1 MQKRRPLH
9 RFFKLLSV
17 DRKDI
22 IYIYV
27 YAIFAGLISLTL
39 PLGIQAIISQVLA
52 NELSSSWR
60 ILIVVVIVGTAVVGG
75 LQVMQLTITEML
87 QQRIFARASFEFAYR
102 LPRIKMESLTKYY
115 PPELVN
121 RIFDVIN
128 IQKGLPKILIDL
140 STAVLQ
146 MFFGLILLSF
156 YHPFFIVFGLV
167 LLLLLYLIFRFTGPK
182 GLETSLAESDYKYK
196 VAYWLEEIARTL
208 STFKLSGETDIA
220 LRKTDD
226 LVSKYLGARKQHFK
240 VLITQFGNIVAF
252 KTIVTGGLLII
263 GSILLIEREINVGQF
278 VASEIVIIT
287 VINSVE
293 KFILS
298 MDTIYDVLTAVEK
311 IGNVTDLPLE
321 RHEGVDFSEVNSDKG
336 IALRLRNV
344 NFSLPGEERNSLRD
358 ISLDITPGEKVCISG
373 HSGAGKTLLLNVISG
388 LYENFSG
395 TLAFNDM
402 PVRNIDPISLRA
414 YIGDCLSQKILFRGN
429 VWENLTMGRPEVTL
443 KDVQWVLERIGLTE
457 YIQSLPEGL
466 NTMILPEGPQ
476 FPQSVIR
483 KLILARCIA
492 KRPKLLLMDDFFSIW
507 NKSERDR
514 IGNFITC
521 NEIETVIVVSNNAEF
536 AKLCDRVV
544 VMDHGKI
551 IDIETFPAITHKAY
565 YPQIFQ

>member
-1 MQKRRPLH
+1 MQNRRPLQ
-9 RFFKLLSV
+9 RFLRLLAV

-22 IYIYV
+22 VYIYV

-52 NELSSSWR
+52 NELSSSWV
-60 ILIVVVIVGTAVVGG
+60 ILIVVVTIGTAVVGG
-75 LQVMQLTITEML
+75 LQIMQMSITEML

-102 LPRIKMESLTKYY
+102 IPRIKMEALTKYY

-121 RIFDVIN
+121 RIFDTLNV
-128 IQKGLPKILIDL
+128 QKGLPKILIDL
-140 STAVLQ
+140 STAILQ

-167 LLLLLYLIFRFTGPK
+167 LLVLLFIIFRLTGPK
-182 GLETSLAESDYKYK
+182 GLDTSLAESDYKYQ

-208 STFKLSGETDIA
+208 STFKLSGETDLA

-226 LVSKYLGARKQHFK
+226 LVTKYLSARKQHFR
-240 VLITQFGNIVAF
+240 VLITQFGNVVAF
-252 KTIVTGGLLII
+252 KTIVTAGLLII
-263 GSILLIEREINVGQF
+263 GSILLIQREINIGQF
-278 VASEIVIIT
+278 VASEIVIII

-311 IGNVTDLPLE
+311 IGKVTDLPLE
-321 RHEGVDFSEVNSDKG
+321 RHEGIPFSEVNSGKG
-336 IALRLRNV
+336 IALKLRNI
-344 NFSLPGEERNSLRD
+344 NFSLPGEDRNSLKD
-358 ISLDITPGEKVCISG
+358 ISFDIQPGEKVCISG
-373 HSGAGKTLLLNVISG
+373 FSGSGKTLLLNIISG
-388 LYENFSG
+388 LYENYSG
-395 TLAFNDM
+395 SLSYNDI
-402 PVRNIDPISLRA
+402 PVRNIDPISVRA
-414 YIGDCLSQKILFRGN
+414 YIGDCLSQKILFRGT

-466 NTMILPEGPQ
+466 NTLIVPEGPQ
-476 FPQSVIR
+476 LPQSIVR

-492 KRPKLLLMDDFFSIW
+492 KRPQLLVMDDFFSIW
-507 NKSERDR
+507 NKTERER

-521 NEIETVIVVSNNAEF
+521 DEVETVIVVSNNEEF
-536 AKLCDRVV
+536 AKLCSRVIVMEDGKV
-544 VMDHGKI
+544 VDV
-551 IDIETFPAITHKAY
+551 ETFPAITHKSY
-565 YPQIFQ
+565 YSQIFL

>member
-1 MQKRRPLH
+1 MQNYRPLQ
-9 RFFKLLSV
+9 RFLRLLSV

-22 IYIYV
+22 VYIYV

-52 NELSSSWR
+52 NELSSSWV
-60 ILIVVVIVGTAVVGG
+60 ILIVVVIIGTAVVGG
-75 LQVMQLTITEML
+75 LQIMQLTITEML

-121 RIFDVIN
+121 RIFDILNV
-128 IQKGLPKILIDL
+128 QKGLPKILIDL

-156 YHPFFIVFGLV
+156 YHPFFIIFGLI
-167 LLLLLYLIFRFTGPK
+167 LLMLLYLIFRFTGPQ
-182 GLETSLAESDYKYK
+182 GLQTSLAESDYKYK

-208 STFKLSGETDIA
+208 STFKLSGETDLA

-226 LVSKYLGARKQHFK
+226 LVTKYLAARKQHFK
-240 VLITQFGNIVAF
+240 ILITQFGNIVAF

-263 GSILLIEREINVGQF
+263 GSILLIQREINIGQF
-278 VASEIVIIT
+278 VASEIVIII

-311 IGNVTDLPLE
+311 IGKVTDLPLE
-321 RHEGVDFSEVNSDKG
+321 RHEGINFSEVNTGKG

-344 NFSLPGEERNSLRD
+344 NFSLPGEDRNSLRD

-373 HSGAGKTLLLNVISG
+373 SSGSGKTLLLNIISG
-388 LYENFSG
+388 IYENYSG
-395 TLAFNDM
+395 TLAYNEV
-402 PVRNIDPISLRA
+402 PLRNIDPISVRA
-414 YIGDCLSQKILFRGN
+414 FIGDCLSQKILFRGT

-443 KDVQWVLERIGLTE
+443 KDVQWVMERIGITE
-457 YIQSLPEGL
+457 YVQSLPEGL
-466 NTMILPEGPQ
+466 NTLILPDGPQ
-476 FPQSVIR
+476 LPQSIVR

-492 KRPKLLLMDDFFSIW
+492 KRPQLLVMDDFFSIW
-507 NKSERDR
+507 NRSERER

-521 NEIETVIVVSNNAEF
+521 DEMETVIVVSNNAEF
-536 AKLCDRVV
+536 AKLCDRIV
-544 VMDHGKI
+544 VMDNGKV
-551 IDIETFPAITHKAY
+551 IDIETFPAITHKSY
-565 YPQIFQ
+565 YSQIFQ